1 MLFQKPYHH
10 PYIPPNSL
18 DVRQPPYVGGELA
31 QLTSM
36 TPFLRG
42 EGQPIYEN
50 QSRPSRQAIRY
61 GAVEYG
67 EITLGLTSGSKG
79 QSVRDLQTALGVT
92 VDGKFGVN
100 TKAALLQYQKM
111 NGLAQTGTVDV
122 TTLNSFSASPPS
134 LETEEGG
141 FDWSKVGG
149 IFTDVVGGFAQGST
163 LPQVSEGLGTQQYAP
178 QPQGMSTGTK
188 IGLAVGGVVVVG
200 LLVALVAKD

>member
-18 DVRQPPYVGGELA
+18 NVRQPPYVGGELA

-67 EITLGLTSGSKG
+67 EITLGLQSGSKG
-79 QSVRDLQTALGVT
+79 QSVRDLQAALGVT
-92 VDGKFGVN
+92 VDGDFGAN
-100 TKAALLQYQKM
+100 TKTALKNHQKN
-111 NGLAQTGTVDV
+111 NGLAQTGTVDAL
-122 TTLNSFSASPPS
+122 TLQSFSGK
-134 LETEEGG
+134 EEGG
-141 FDWSKVGG
+141 LDWNKIGG
-149 IFTDVVGGFAQGST
+149 ALTGLVGGFTDTAQGFNQPMDT
-163 LPQVSEGLGTQQYAP
+163 GIQAPIAPTGLSG
-178 QPQGMSTGTK
+178 GTK
-188 IGLAVGGVVVVG
+188 IGLAVGGVVVLG

>member
-1 MLFQKPYHH
+1 MLYQKPYHH

-18 DVRQPPYVGGELA
+18 AVRQPPYVGGELA

-61 GAVEYG
+61 GAVDYG
-67 EITLGLTSGSKG
+67 AITLGLTSGSKG

-92 VDGKFGVN
+92 VDGDFGVN
-100 TKAALLQYQKM
+100 TKAALIKYQKTK
-111 NGLAQTGTVDV
+111 GLPQTGTVDAA
-122 TTLNSFSASPPS
+122 TLASFSASP
-134 LETEEGG
+134 EEAQSG

-149 IFTDVVGGFAQGST
+149 IFTDVVGGFAQGSQGYV
-163 LPQVSEGLGTQQYAP
+163 PPVSTLGTP
-178 QPQGMSTGTK
+178 EPQGMGTGTK
-188 IGLAVGGVVVVG
+188 IGLAVGGVLVVG